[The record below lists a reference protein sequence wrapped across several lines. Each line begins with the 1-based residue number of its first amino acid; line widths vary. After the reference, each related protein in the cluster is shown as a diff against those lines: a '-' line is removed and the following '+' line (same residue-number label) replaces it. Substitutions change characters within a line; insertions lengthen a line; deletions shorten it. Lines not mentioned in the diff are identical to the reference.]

1 MCFQSHIIVRG
12 GENVHISLMK
22 RWKVFIFLHYS
33 NNRHKLQRVEL
44 QMNSETVF
52 LFSVFSSRLLT
63 TIFVAGKK
71 TEMIYKKRKSPRE
84 IMKPI
89 SNESHLLVSVP
100 ISNNLMVIYSDKII

>member
-1 MCFQSHIIVRG
+1 
-12 GENVHISLMK
+12 MK

-71 TEMIYKKRKSPRE
+71 T
-84 IMKPI
+84 
-89 SNESHLLVSVP
+89 
-100 ISNNLMVIYSDKII
+100 